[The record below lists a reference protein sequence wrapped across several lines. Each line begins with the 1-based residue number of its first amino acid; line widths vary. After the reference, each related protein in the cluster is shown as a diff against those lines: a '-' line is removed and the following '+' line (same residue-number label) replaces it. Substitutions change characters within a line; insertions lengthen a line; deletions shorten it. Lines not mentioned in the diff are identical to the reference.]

1 MSDAKPNDVSSDLA
15 AVVAEL
21 DALEAQCRRGESCWE
36 RYARKLREAAPV
48 LLAAARK
55 GLEVTR

>member
-1 MSDAKPNDVSSDLA
+1 MTDLA

-48 LLAAARK
+48 LLQAARR